1 MSTVV
6 TLPQLQAHCQH
17 LSRALVAHLTE
28 HSRCKKTA
36 LHIDKE
42 IEQLYIWID
51 KKRVA
56 EKTKLAC
63 EHYIGLI
70 EAKNDLLRIHSI
82 HHMLDKGSTFQEVSE
97 NFPDWEQGMI
107 DDWNDCE
114 RALKE
119 VAGLLPLHAFERD
132 RQDWIDHWRYLYPRA
147 GEQDRKAIITL
158 AKKQYPDIDL
168 TLITAETLT

>member
-1 MSTVV
+1 MTITS
-6 TLPQLQAHCQH
+6 QELQDRCVDIAKLLLQN
-17 LSRALVAHLTE
+17 LASDSR
-28 HSRCKKTA
+28 SKKTA
-36 LHIDKE
+36 LAIDRL